1 MWCLRRLTSKKS
13 IDRLQITGH
22 LLHRTAKKCP
32 QRIKDTPAVLFCLP
46 PCIYLRYLQ
55 TRWRSISSVFFE
67 ILIQSSTECTGRT
80 FFNDDILG
88 GTECVPPCTRLN
100 VEFASQTHCSDR
112 IPVIPTAKVTHPY
125 NRNAYTAAVFYRFY
139 IYRISPPICKLNGES
154 AQWTFPDRLDDIQHA
169 AEFH

>member
-1 MWCLRRLTSKKS
+1 MVPCSIEFFSRKNSKQPNVHGCIFGCDGIRAASELTSLSMLGREFVCCKLTALTGGQWFTAES
-13 IDRLQITGH
+13 SLQCK
-22 LLHRTAKKCP
+22 LEVK
-32 QRIKDTPAVLFCLP
+32 
-46 PCIYLRYLQ
+46 
-55 TRWRSISSVFFE
+55 
-67 ILIQSSTECTGRT
+67 ECTGRT
-80 FFNDDILG
+80 FFNDDIRG
-88 GTECVPPCTRLN
+88 GSECVPPCTRLN